1 MGNVITRNSRTD
13 RLGVFILGGTVGH
26 VIRHALQL
34 FKVKRTKVKV
44 TRSRDV
50 SADKNAITRHCMAI
64 STSNLVGIIDV
75 GVDACSILSRS
86 VGQTNRK

>member
-1 MGNVITRNSRTD
+1 MTTAQG
-13 RLGVFILGGTVGH
+13 
-26 VIRHALQL
+26 Q
-34 FKVKRTKVKV
+34 KVKV

-50 SADKNAITRHCMAI
+50 SADKNAVTRQLMVI

-75 GVDACSILSRS
+75 GVDACGILSRS